1 MSQKVPVVS
10 RPPPSERRT
19 FLRGA
24 AAGLAATSG
33 LEAILASR
41 QAPAFAQGTEVH
53 LLQWVDFI
61 PEGDAELRRQVA
73 EYSAQTKIKV
83 TLETINANDLQAR
96 ITAAIQSGSGP
107 DVIMMLHN
115 WPHLYAGVS
124 PTSPSSAS
132 GRPRI
137 RAATTRTPRPRPR
150 AASGGWPCP
159 TPPEAA

>member
-1 MSQKVPVVS
+1 MFLISLLEGAATRLEGAATSQPRRIAS
-10 RPPPSERRT
+10 TAIERRT

-73 EYSAQTKIKV
+73 EYSAQAK
-83 TLETINANDLQAR
+83 
-96 ITAAIQSGSGP
+96 
-107 DVIMMLHN
+107 
-115 WPHLYAGVS
+115 S
-124 PTSPSSAS
+124 P
-132 GRPRI
+132 
-137 RAATTRTPRPRPR
+137 
-150 AASGGWPCP
+150 
-159 TPPEAA
+159 PP

>member
-1 MSQKVPVVS
+1 MSQKAPR
-10 RPPPSERRT
+10 RPASDTIERRT

-41 QAPAFAQGTEVH
+41 QAPAFAQGAELH

-73 EYSAQTKIKV
+73 EYSAQTKTRV

-96 ITAAIQSGSGP
+96 ITAAIQSGSGA
-107 DVIMMLHN
+107 DIIMMLHN
-115 WPHLYAGVS
+115 WPHLYAGALADVS
-124 PTSPSSAS
+124 ELCEWKAKDQ
-132 GRPRI
+132 
-137 RAATTRTPRPRPR
+137 
-150 AASGGWPCP
+150 GGYY
-159 TPPEAA
+159 AH